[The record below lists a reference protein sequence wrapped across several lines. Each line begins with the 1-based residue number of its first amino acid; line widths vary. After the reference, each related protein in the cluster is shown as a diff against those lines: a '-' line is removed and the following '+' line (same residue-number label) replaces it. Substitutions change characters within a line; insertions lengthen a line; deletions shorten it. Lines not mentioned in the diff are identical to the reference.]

1 MRNRRVEYCLLCLS
15 IIARILPGCGEQ
27 SFAEEEKNPY
37 VAAVSMETTPVLDYV
52 VPRLL
57 PNIMVDREGYTVGD
71 EKEAIVKGSVL
82 PEQFVLVDE
91 SDGEIVYQGK
101 IEQIQYHEEQGIYS
115 GIVDF
120 SDYDEVGNY
129 YLECDR
135 IGQSPRFLI
144 QDELYDVLFRQTYE
158 QIMESC
164 QKGLLPLQDA
174 LILLQAYEW
183 NGSVFPDENRDEVPD
198 VLQEL
203 SQWIIRMEG
212 GSQDQSDETVER
224 EQDEVLYAAF
234 LAKFSYL
241 YQTYDYAFA
250 TDCLKRAST
259 VYGQMNQKIS
269 KDADNFWALTELYRA
284 TGHYTYRQKIT
295 EYDSFFENNG
305 SYLEEPEYMYGT
317 MTYLATRQ
325 RVDTKLCEILMG
337 NIMERAEQVSNRY
350 QEMIYPMTARNN
362 GTEDLLKR
370 AVEVSCA
377 NYVMNNYQYT
387 QIIEDFLHYLMGCNR
402 DSVNFYHDTEKKT
415 DYILLLSQLA
425 ANHRK

>member
-144 QDELYDVLFRQTYE
+144 QDELYDVL
-158 QIMESC
+158 
-164 QKGLLPLQDA
+164 LL
-174 LILLQAYEW
+174 
-183 NGSVFPDENRDEVPD
+183 N
-198 VLQEL
+198 
-203 SQWIIRMEG
+203 
-212 GSQDQSDETVER
+212 
-224 EQDEVLYAAF
+224 
-234 LAKFSYL
+234 
-241 YQTYDYAFA
+241 
-250 TDCLKRAST
+250 
-259 VYGQMNQKIS
+259 KI
-269 KDADNFWALTELYRA
+269 NF
-284 TGHYTYRQKIT
+284 
-295 EYDSFFENNG
+295 
-305 SYLEEPEYMYGT
+305 
-317 MTYLATRQ
+317 
-325 RVDTKLCEILMG
+325 
-337 NIMERAEQVSNRY
+337 
-350 QEMIYPMTARNN
+350 
-362 GTEDLLKR
+362 
-370 AVEVSCA
+370 
-377 NYVMNNYQYT
+377 
-387 QIIEDFLHYLMGCNR
+387 
-402 DSVNFYHDTEKKT
+402 
-415 DYILLLSQLA
+415 
-425 ANHRK
+425 